1 MNAPEPAGPDLDPAL
16 ERLMSEMDDALFEG
30 RPTDEF
36 EHAITE
42 RFGDSRS
49 QIVATLKALHSVR
62 DTSRSG
68 SSLGGA
74 GGLSAG
80 VPFKGE
86 AALPAQTHST
96 SDAATWVRAT
106 TGGIAK
112 TLFGQFEILERLGSG
127 GAGTVF
133 RARDSR
139 LDRLVALKVAR
150 AEALFSSEAKQ
161 RFVREAQTLA
171 ALRHPNIIPIYEFGE
186 SGGLPY
192 IVEELCEGPNLA
204 VWLRQQTAAG
214 RKVPIRT
221 AVQWVRLLGE
231 AVAHAHRCGI
241 VHRDLKPSN
250 VLLSPPA
257 QASPMSRTLSQEG
270 ADENFVPRVTDFGV
284 AKLFESEESVTASQ
298 AVLGTAAYMAPE
310 QAEGRSREVGPP
322 ADVYSLGVILYE
334 LLSGRR
340 PIEGRSDVDT
350 LRRVLTDEP
359 VPLSQVRRDV
369 PRDLEA
375 ICLKCLEKDSA
386 NRYASAAELA
396 EELGRFLRGEPVV
409 ARRLRPIARMI
420 RGLRRRQWPPATVL
434 AIASFALVFA
444 GILIIWRTVMASSSS
459 GTRVAS
465 KGNERRP
472 S

>member
-30 RPTDEF
+30 RPTHDF
-36 EHAITE
+36 ERAIAD
-42 RFGDSRS
+42 RFGDSPS
-49 QIVATLKALHSVR
+49 HIVATLKALHSVR
-62 DTSRSG
+62 E
-68 SSLGGA
+68 
-74 GGLSAG
+74 LSASNSSSARH
-80 VPFKGE
+80 E
-86 AALPAQTHST
+86 LAALPAHTHST
-96 SDAATWVRAT
+96 SDAATLTRAT
-106 TGGIAK
+106 SGIDR

-171 ALRHPNIIPIYEFGE
+171 ALRHANIIPIYEFGE

-192 IVEELCEGPNLA
+192 IVEELCAGPNLA
-204 VWLRQQTAAG
+204 VWLRRQTAA
-214 RKVPIRT
+214 RRRVPIRT
-221 AVQWVRLLGE
+221 AVQWVRLLAE

-257 QASPMSRTLSQEG
+257 HATGSVSKED
-270 ADENFVPRVTDFGV
+270 ADEDFVPRVTDFGV
-284 AKLFESEESVTASQ
+284 AKLFESEESVTASR

-375 ICLKCLEKDSA
+375 ICLKCLEKDFAS
-386 NRYASAAELA
+386 RYASAAELS
-396 EELGRFLRGEPVV
+396 EELGHFLKGEPVV
-409 ARRLRPIARMI
+409 ARRLRPVARMI

-434 AIASFALVFA
+434 AIVSFALVFA
-444 GILIIWRTVMASSSS
+444 V
-459 GTRVAS
+459 
-465 KGNERRP
+465 
-472 S
+472 